1 MGRKIEY
8 ESKNRILEAAFVLF
22 SSNTYDQVRF
32 IEISEISKLSRG
44 AILHHF
50 ESKEVIFKTMCNK
63 FLLEES
69 SVFLRMEKYE
79 DNTMLSDYLK
89 QYIEA
94 LKEMKKEANALGV
107 RNLNKAM
114 INITMQAMFYFPD
127 FAEKGEQ
134 WQLNQVKQWK
144 KALLKAVS
152 KGEIREDID
161 IDMVAEL
168 FEDVYCGLAYS
179 SLPLTDGIDLKKL
192 ESEFN
197 FIYDSIKK

>member
-8 ESKNRILEAAFVLF
+8 ESKNRILEAVFVLF

-69 SVFLRMEKYE
+69 SIFLRMEKYE